1 MAPNL
6 KIKFQNL
13 WKKTEPKK
21 LKVPTG
27 QQVRND
33 NPLPIFIAKNAKN
46 GQDPLKKISP
56 EKRSIQARD
65 STLYANDKS
74 RQRNQRDKIKS
85 PQPNKTINDN
95 PKQFQITNPLVLSN
109 SKMYSAATMEASATI
124 TTSMETSDTT
134 MEEVTITTQVDRNKE
149 TTIAHT
155 TSKKKVTT
163 IFVMK
168 KAKAKVPMPK
178 MTSKKEIATPKHK
191 EEVTTSNEELLEAVK
206 KDQEDQEDKR
216 NNEEEEAPPVTSI
229 DSDEELL
236 QAAIKLEDLQL
247 SGSRR
252 STTSG
257 TPSSRWPA
265 GCPTPGSWA

>member
-1 MAPNL
+1 
-6 KIKFQNL
+6 
-13 WKKTEPKK
+13 
-21 LKVPTG
+21 
-27 QQVRND
+27 
-33 NPLPIFIAKNAKN
+33 
-46 GQDPLKKISP
+46 
-56 EKRSIQARD
+56 
-65 STLYANDKS
+65 
-74 RQRNQRDKIKS
+74 
-85 PQPNKTINDN
+85 
-95 PKQFQITNPLVLSN
+95 
-109 SKMYSAATMEASATI
+109 MEASATI
-124 TTSMETSDTT
+124 TTSMETNDTT

-191 EEVTTSNEELLEAVK
+191 EEVTTSNEELLEAVNVTK
-206 KDQEDQEDKR
+206 KDQEDKR

-247 SGSRR
+247 SGHDQEGAPLVAHHQVGGQQDARHQEA
-252 STTSG
+252 G
-257 TPSSRWPA
+257 HKLNLMPSQRLTKRHPDGAQGWK
-265 GCPTPGSWA
+265 GEQNC